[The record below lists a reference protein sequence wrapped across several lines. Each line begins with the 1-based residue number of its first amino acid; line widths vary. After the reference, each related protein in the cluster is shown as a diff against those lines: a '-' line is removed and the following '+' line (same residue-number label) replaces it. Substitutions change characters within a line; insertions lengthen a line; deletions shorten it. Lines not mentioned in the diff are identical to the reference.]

1 VTSKIIDEDGDALD
15 DRLVGTKK
23 VDKTELKDIAERVDN
38 IRLVKLPIPILE
50 SIYNDIEKDLD
61 VVTENAR
68 KIEEDL
74 HAQILKGNASSIE
87 DAHAEMAQC
96 KREAEGINDS
106 KNMIYDALQEAKLK
120 EKMVDFLGS
129 EKRVNI
135 LEMTILGLIVF
146 ILGLMSWELLYLS
159 GEEHADTRLKI
170 FYTDAFCCVIFLA
183 EFFLRYRF
191 ANDKKWYLKTHWIDF
206 VTSIPIPAVSEV
218 RYGRTLR
225 LLRFMRFMRVMRA
238 FRIIF
243 FFWRGMDQLT
253 SVVNVKLMK
262 KSLKGICIVMVLG
275 AIIIQLGEGNNDA
288 AVGSFAE
295 SMWWSFT
302 TVVTG
307 GFGDIYNPITFAG
320 RVLTVVLIIAGMI
333 IVGVFTATLTS
344 LYVEEGTEE
353 LQMMQKTLDER
364 FEYLINSHEQ
374 GSKERSQGV
383 KEREMLDKKL
393 SEGMEKLFENQKNLS
408 DKLEKLEN
416 KIK

>member
-1 VTSKIIDEDGDALD
+1 
-15 DRLVGTKK
+15 
-23 VDKTELKDIAERVDN
+23 
-38 IRLVKLPIPILE
+38 
-50 SIYNDIEKDLD
+50 
-61 VVTENAR
+61 
-68 KIEEDL
+68 
-74 HAQILKGNASSIE
+74 
-87 DAHAEMAQC
+87 
-96 KREAEGINDS
+96 
-106 KNMIYDALQEAKLK
+106 
-120 EKMVDFLGS
+120 
-129 EKRVNI
+129 
-135 LEMTILGLIVF
+135 
-146 ILGLMSWELLYLS
+146 
-159 GEEHADTRLKI
+159 
-170 FYTDAFCCVIFLA
+170 
-183 EFFLRYRF
+183 
-191 ANDKKWYLKTHWIDF
+191 
-206 VTSIPIPAVSEV
+206 
-218 RYGRTLR
+218 
-225 LLRFMRFMRVMRA
+225 MRVMRA

-262 KSLKGICIVMVLG
+262 KSLKGICIVMILG